1 MKPERITGISFF
13 AWEEHFAV
21 TNIFFFAFS
30 WTLADKR
37 AGDDVVDS
45 NQDAGAKKPKTTTHT
60 ASGNDS
66 EVLSLIITKERLAKT
81 TASVLRGSKV
91 HVGSIIEAS
100 NTGRDALPIS
110 Q

>member
-1 MKPERITGISFF
+1 M
-13 AWEEHFAV
+13 
-21 TNIFFFAFS
+21 
-30 WTLADKR
+30 
-37 AGDDVVDS
+37 DS

-66 EVLSLIITKERLAKT
+66 EVLSLIMTKERLAKT

-110 Q
+110 QKQADCSVQQHSLTTPCFTFDTLI